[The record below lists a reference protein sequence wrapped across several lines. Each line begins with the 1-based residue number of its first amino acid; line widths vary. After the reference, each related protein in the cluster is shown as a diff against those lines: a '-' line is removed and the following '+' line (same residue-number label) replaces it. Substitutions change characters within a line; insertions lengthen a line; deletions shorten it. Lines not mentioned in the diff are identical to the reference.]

1 MSIRVFSCAG
11 SGEVEIENK
20 DASEEDNGEG
30 ETTETLSSSS
40 NESEGVRSSAGDT
53 VEEDEGA
60 KQASMELTLERQV
73 RYIL

>member
-1 MSIRVFSCAG
+1 MCAG

-20 DASEEDNGEG
+20 DASEDNGEG
-30 ETTETLSSSS
+30 ETTETLSSSSS

>member
-1 MSIRVFSCAG
+1 M
-11 SGEVEIENK
+11 EIENK
-20 DASEEDNGEG
+20 DASEDNGEG

-40 NESEGVRSSAGDT
+40 SNESEGGRSSAGDT

-60 KQASMELTLERQV
+60 RQASMELTLERQV